1 MLKDSAMLI
10 DRMREFAPDD
20 LVNLMGVSQKIAEL
34 NTQRFMNWQMP
45 FTKKNAK
52 QALSIADKGFVL
64 VQGRNRYTDTGAAL
78 LADKDVRKAFLG
90 G

>member
-1 MLKDSAMLI
+1 VARTGI
-10 DRMREFAPDD
+10 AI
-20 LVNLMGVSQKIAEL
+20 LMVEQ
-34 NTQRFMNWQMP
+34 
-45 FTKKNAK
+45 NAK

-78 LADKDVRKAFLG
+78 LADNDVRKAFLG